1 MTNIL
6 YGFQRAQ
13 IVTDFRKTPDE
24 NRDNIRNYVPLD
36 LNKDAILR
44 RLDSVIFHYGEANEA
59 NEFNFAQDVEMLIS
73 QIEIYDQI
81 WFVRHVPEKRD
92 HSQEAKELVKEFI
105 ARLEEIPDGCAEM
118 FPFDMIDRLKKEYLE
133 F

>member
-13 IVTDFRKTPDE
+13 IVTDFKKTPDE
-24 NRDNIRNYVPLD
+24 NEDNIRIYVPLD